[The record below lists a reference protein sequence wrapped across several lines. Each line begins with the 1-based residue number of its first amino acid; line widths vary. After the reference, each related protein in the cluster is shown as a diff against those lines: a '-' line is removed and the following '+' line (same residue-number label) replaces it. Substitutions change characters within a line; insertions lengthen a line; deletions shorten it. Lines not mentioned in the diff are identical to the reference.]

1 MLQVKK
7 MYISRT
13 FSNFWR
19 ILEILLI
26 NCETNI
32 VLACSASC
40 VISAAT
46 YAATF
51 AITDTKLYVPVVTG

>member
-1 MLQVKK
+1 M
-7 MYISRT
+7 
-13 FSNFWR
+13 
-19 ILEILLI
+19 LLI

-32 VLACSASC
+32 VLTCSASC

-46 YAATF
+46 YATTF